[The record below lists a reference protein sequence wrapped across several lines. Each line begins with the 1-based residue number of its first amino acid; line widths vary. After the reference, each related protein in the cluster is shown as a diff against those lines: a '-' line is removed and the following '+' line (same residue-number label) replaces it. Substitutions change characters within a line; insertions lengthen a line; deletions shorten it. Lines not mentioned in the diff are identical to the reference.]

1 MNSAVSAVLAIVG
14 GIITLAIVSVLISKN
29 AQTPQVL
36 GAAGGALSGVI
47 AAAVSPV
54 TGTGSGASPGSGG
67 GSSGNFGGLLSSFGN
82 FSGDITS
89 LSNIGSLFGG

>member
-1 MNSAVSAVLAIVG
+1 MNDAVSATLAIVG
-14 GIITLAIVSVLISKN
+14 GVITLAIISVLVSKQ
-29 AQTPQVL
+29 AQTPAVL
-36 GAAGGALSGVI
+36 GAGGSALSSVI

-54 TGTGSGASPGSGG
+54 TGTGSGASPGAGG